1 MLNPLDLIHG
11 LCSHLDPA
19 LVERHLRRM
28 PAAYFERFAAADIA
42 RHVKLL
48 ADVTADEPVAVEVRP
63 LGAQVYEVVVG
74 CANLSGSVA
83 CVTTAL
89 AADRFDL
96 EDVQIASYEDDPE
109 ADPPEPS
116 LSVIILRVSGPR
128 DPHPAADLADALR
141 QRLAPAFAHLARGEF
156 LDAQAAAAAHSSLPQ
171 SNLPPVIDRGLNT
184 ALRAS
189 TGLVLGGD
197 YRLER
202 RLATGGMSEIYLATQ
217 ISLDR
222 TVAVKIARE
231 ESPPDSD
238 LAARFAREAVV
249 LAQFTC
255 PYIVPVLAAGAE
267 PSGSGVLGWIAME
280 YEAGGDLARWLTQ
293 QGPPAL
299 ALGLRWFR
307 QALEALRYAHRNAV
321 LHRDLK
327 PHNLLL
333 TADGNVKVGD
343 FGLFKRVR
351 ADDPAKRPPGA
362 VHGTPHYMSPE
373 QARGEHLDERSDIFS
388 LGTTFFHVFSG
399 RLPFEHAKPAELMRR
414 ITHADAPRLTDAA
427 PHLPVPL
434 AVILGRMLARTREE
448 RYQDVGVIIEDLA
461 SFESRGLLRSS
472 ESGAFMPVPA
482 VRDGEPAEGAE
493 TTAYVPAAPSDGSIG

>member
-1 MLNPLDLIHG
+1 MLNPLDLIQR
-11 LCSHLDPA
+11 LCSTVDPA
-19 LVERHLRRM
+19 IVERHLRLM
-28 PAAYFERFAAADIA
+28 PSTYFERYSATEIA
-42 RHVKLL
+42 RHIRLMSGVNH
-48 ADVTADEPVAVEVRP
+48 DQPVAVDVRP
-63 LGAQVYEVVVG
+63 LGAQVYEVLVG
-74 CANLSGSVA
+74 CENLSGSVA

-96 EDVQIASYEDDPE
+96 EDVQIASHE
-109 ADPPEPS
+109 EPTDVDSSEVGMS
-116 LSVIILRVSGPR
+116 LMHFRVSGQSEDSR
-128 DPHPAADLADALR
+128 SAAELSVDWQGRLR
-141 QRLAPAFAHLARGEF
+141 PAFCHLRDGEF
-156 LDAQAAAAAHSSLPQ
+156 LEAQAAAAATRLPHADET
-171 SNLPPVIDRGLNT
+171 VT
-184 ALRAS
+184 
-189 TGLVLGGD
+189 GGD
-197 YRLER
+197 EPSATLQLTSGLIVGSDYQLER

-217 ISLDR
+217 LSLDR

-231 ESPPDSD
+231 ESPPDSE

-255 PYIVPVLAAGAE
+255 PYIVPVLAAGTV
-267 PSGSGVLGWIAME
+267 PSGAGVLGWIAME
-280 YEAGGDLARWLTQ
+280 YESGGDIARWLEQ
-293 QGPPAL
+293 HGPPAL
-299 ALGLRWFR
+299 ELGLRWFR

-333 TADGNVKVGD
+333 TSEGNVKVGD

-351 ADDPAKRPPGA
+351 AEDEASRRTGA

-399 RLPFEHAKPAELMRR
+399 QLPFEHASPVELMHR
-414 ITHADAPRLTDAA
+414 ITHGDAPRLTETA

-434 AVILGRMLARTREE
+434 AIILGRMLARRRSE

-461 SFESRGLLRSS
+461 SYESRGLLLSS

-482 VRDGEPAEGAE
+482 VRDVEAPAGNE
-493 TTAYVPAAPSDGSIG
+493 TLAYVPAFGSDSG

>member
-1 MLNPLDLIHG
+1 MLNPLDMIQG
-11 LCSHLDPA
+11 LCSNLDPA

-48 ADVTADEPVAVEVRP
+48 AHVTADQPVAVEVKP
-63 LGAQVYEVVVG
+63 LGAAVYEVVVG

-96 EDVQIASYEDDPE
+96 EDVQIASYEE
-109 ADPPEPS
+109 APDAKPPEPS
-116 LSVIILRVSGPR
+116 LSVILLRVSGPQ
-128 DPHPAADLADALR
+128 DIHPAADLAESL
-141 QRLAPAFAHLARGEF
+141 QNRLTPAFAHLAKGEF
-156 LDAQAAAAAHSSLPQ
+156 LEAQAAAAA
-171 SNLPPVIDRGLNT
+171 NILPPVNDRELSEET
-184 ALRAS
+184 PAVLRAA
-189 TGLVLGGD
+189 TGLILGGD

-202 RLATGGMSEIYLATQ
+202 RLASGGMSEIYLATQ
-217 ISLDR
+217 ISLNR
-222 TVAVKIARE
+222 TVALKIARD
-231 ESPPDSD
+231 ESRSDSD

-267 PSGSGVLGWIAME
+267 PSGAGVLGWIAME
-280 YEAGGDLARWLTQ
+280 YEAGGDLARWLDQ

-299 ALGLRWFR
+299 ELGLRWFR

-333 TADGNVKVGD
+333 SADGNVKVGD
-343 FGLFKRVR
+343 FGLFKRVQTEAPVGR
-351 ADDPAKRPPGA
+351 IAGTVR
-362 VHGTPHYMSPE
+362 GTPHYMSPE

-399 RLPFEHAKPAELMRR
+399 RLPFDESSPIELMRR
-414 ITHADAPRLTDAA
+414 ITHADAPRLTETA

-434 AVILGRMLARTREE
+434 AVILGRMLARRRSE

-461 SFESRGLLRSS
+461 SYESRGLLQSS
-472 ESGAFMPVPA
+472 ESGAFMPVPT
-482 VRDGEPAEGAE
+482 VREDEPPAGDE
-493 TTAYVPAAPSDGSIG
+493 TQAYVPAAASDSSI

>member
-11 LCSHLDPA
+11 LCSNLDPG
-19 LVERHLRRM
+19 LVERHLNRM
-28 PAAYFERFAAADIA
+28 PPAYFERYSAAEIA
-42 RHVKLL
+42 RHVRLL
-48 ADVTADEPVAVEVRP
+48 AGVPEEQPASVEVRP
-63 LGAQVYEVVVG
+63 LGAAVYEVVVG

-96 EDVQIASYEDDPE
+96 EDVQIASYEEPTTDE
-109 ADPPEPS
+109 QHPS
-116 LSVIILRVSGPR
+116 LSLIVLRVSGR
-128 DPHPAADLADALR
+128 ADDSHQAADVVERLR
-141 QRLAPAFAHLARGEF
+141 ERLIPAFAHLVQGQF
-156 LDAQAAAAAHSSLPQ
+156 LEAQAAAAATGQAAAVH
-171 SNLPPVIDRGLNT
+171 DRGIHGDS
-184 ALRAS
+184 AGGLRAT

-202 RLATGGMSEIYLATQ
+202 RLGTGGMSEIFLATQ

-231 ESPPDSD
+231 ESPPDSEA
-238 LAARFAREAVV
+238 AARFAREAVV

-267 PSGSGVLGWIAME
+267 PSDSGVLGWIAME
-280 YEAGGDLARWLTQ
+280 YEAGGDLARWLEQ
-293 QGPPAL
+293 QGPPVL
-299 ALGLRWFR
+299 ELGLRWFR

-351 ADDPAKRPPGA
+351 AGESARPSANP

-399 RLPFEHAKPAELMRR
+399 TLPFDEVNPAELMRR
-414 ITHADAPRLTDAA
+414 ITHGDAPRLTEAA

-434 AVILGRMLARTREE
+434 AVILGRMLARRRSE
-448 RYQDVGVIIEDLA
+448 RYQDVGVIVEDLA
-461 SFESRGLLRSS
+461 SYESRGLLHSS
-472 ESGAFMPVPA
+472 ESGAFMPVPP
-482 VRDGEPAEGAE
+482 VRDAEQPAGGE
-493 TTAYVPAAPSDGSIG
+493 TQAYVPVESDHS

>member
-11 LCSHLDPA
+11 LCSNLDPA

-28 PAAYFERFAAADIA
+28 PAPYFERFAAADIA

-48 ADVTADEPVAVEVRP
+48 AGVTTEQPVAVEVRP
-63 LGAQVYEVVVG
+63 LGAAVYEVTVG

-96 EDVQIASYEDDPE
+96 EDVQIASYEEAPE

-116 LSVIILRVSGPR
+116 LSVILLRVSGPTAGM
-128 DPHPAADLADALR
+128 HAADLAESLR
-141 QRLAPAFAHLARGEF
+141 GRMIPAFAHLAAGQF
-156 LDAQAAAAAHSSLPQ
+156 LEAQAAAALK
-171 SNLPPVIDRGLNT
+171 SNSGMDGVNGDSPAGL
-184 ALRAS
+184 RPS

-202 RLATGGMSEIYLATQ
+202 RLASGGMSEIYLATQ
-217 ISLDR
+217 LSLNR
-222 TVAVKIARE
+222 TVALKIARE
-231 ESPPDSD
+231 ESSPDSEV
-238 LAARFAREAVV
+238 AARFAREAVV

-255 PYIVPVLAAGAE
+255 PYIVPVLAAGSE
-267 PSGSGVLGWIAME
+267 PSGAGVLGWIAME
-280 YEAGGDLARWLTQ
+280 YEAGGDLSRWLEQ

-299 ALGLRWFR
+299 ELGLRWFR

-333 TADGNVKVGD
+333 SADGNVKVGD

-351 ADDPAKRPPGA
+351 AEDAARRSVGA

-399 RLPFEHAKPAELMRR
+399 RLPFDESSPIELMRR
-414 ITHADAPRLTDAA
+414 ITNADAPRLTETA
-427 PHLPVPL
+427 PHLPIPL
-434 AVILGRMLARTREE
+434 AVILGRMLSRRRSE

-461 SFESRGLLRSS
+461 SYESRGLLQSS

-482 VRDGEPAEGAE
+482 VRDAEPSAGGE
-493 TTAYVPAAPSDGSIG
+493 TQAYVPAASDSSV

>member
-1 MLNPLDLIHG
+1 MLNPLDMIHG
-11 LCSHLDPA
+11 LCSNLDPA

-28 PAAYFERFAAADIA
+28 PAAYFERYSAADIA
-42 RHVKLL
+42 RHIRLL
-48 ADVTADEPVAVEVRP
+48 AELTSEKPIAVEVRP
-63 LGAQVYEVVVG
+63 LGAAVYEVVVG
-74 CANLSGSVA
+74 CGNLSGSVA

-96 EDVQIASYEDDPE
+96 VDVQIASYEE
-109 ADPPEPS
+109 APDLVPPEPS
-116 LSVIILRVSGPR
+116 LSVIQLRVSGPP
-128 DPHPAADLADALR
+128 DIHPTADLAVALHA
-141 QRLAPAFAHLARGEF
+141 RLTPAFAHLAEGQF
-156 LDAQAAAAAHSSLPQ
+156 LEAQAAAAATGNSPT
-171 SNLPPVIDRGLNT
+171 VIDRGPNDET
-184 ALRAS
+184 AVTQRPS

-202 RLATGGMSEIYLATQ
+202 RLASGGMSEIFLATQ

-222 TVAVKIARE
+222 EVALKIARE
-231 ESPPDSD
+231 ESSPDSD
-238 LAARFAREAVV
+238 VAARFAREAVV

-267 PSGSGVLGWIAME
+267 PSGNGVLGWIAME
-280 YEAGGDLARWLTQ
+280 YEAGGDLARWLDQ

-299 ALGLRWFR
+299 ELGLRWFR

-333 TADGNVKVGD
+333 TGDGNVKVGD
-343 FGLFKRVR
+343 FGLFKRVQTDIPAGR
-351 ADDPAKRPPGA
+351 AAGA

-373 QARGEHLDERSDIFS
+373 QARGEHLDERTDIFS

-399 RLPFEHAKPAELMRR
+399 RLPFDETSPIELMRR
-414 ITHADAPRLTDAA
+414 ITHGDAPRLTDTA

-434 AVILGRMLARTREE
+434 AVILGRMLARRRSE
-448 RYQDVGVIIEDLA
+448 RYQDVSVIIEDLA
-461 SFESRGLLRSS
+461 SYESRGLLQSS

-482 VRDGEPAEGAE
+482 VREADSPNGGE
-493 TTAYVPAAPSDGSIG
+493 TQAYVPALDSDG

>member
-11 LCSHLDPA
+11 LCSNLDSG
-19 LVERHLRRM
+19 LVERHLHRM
-28 PAAYFERFAAADIA
+28 PPAYFERYSAAEIA
-42 RHVKLL
+42 RHVRLL
-48 ADVTADEPVAVEVRP
+48 AGVPEEQPASVEVRP
-63 LGAQVYEVVVG
+63 LGAAVYEVVVG

-96 EDVQIASYEDDPE
+96 EDVQIASYEEPI
-109 ADPPEPS
+109 ADQQYPS
-116 LSVIILRVSGPR
+116 LSLIVLRVSGR
-128 DPHPAADLADALR
+128 ADDSHPAADLGERLR
-141 QRLAPAFAHLARGEF
+141 DRLIPAFAHLSQGQF
-156 LDAQAAAAAHSSLPQ
+156 LEAQAAAAATGQGAPAH
-171 SNLPPVIDRGLNT
+171 DRGIHGD
-184 ALRAS
+184 ASGGLRAT

-202 RLATGGMSEIYLATQ
+202 RLGTGGMSEIFLATQ

-231 ESPPDSD
+231 ESPPDSE
-238 LAARFAREAVV
+238 ATARFAREAVV

-280 YEAGGDLARWLTQ
+280 YEAGGDLARWLEQ

-299 ALGLRWFR
+299 ELGLRWFR

-351 ADDPAKRPPGA
+351 TVESARPSANP

-399 RLPFEHAKPAELMRR
+399 KLPFDETSPPELMRR
-414 ITHADAPRLTDAA
+414 ITHGDAPRLTEAA

-434 AVILGRMLARTREE
+434 AVILGRMLARRRSE
-448 RYQDVGVIIEDLA
+448 RYQDLGVIIEDLA
-461 SFESRGLLRSS
+461 SYESRGLLHSS

-482 VRDGEPAEGAE
+482 VRDAEQPAGGE
-493 TTAYVPAAPSDGSIG
+493 TQAYVPAVESDGG

>member
-11 LCSHLDPA
+11 LCSNLDPA

-48 ADVTADEPVAVEVRP
+48 ANVTAEEPVAVEVRP
-63 LGAQVYEVVVG
+63 LGAAVYEVVVG

-96 EDVQIASYEDDPE
+96 EDVQIASYEE
-109 ADPPEPS
+109 APDANPPEPS
-116 LSVIILRVSGPR
+116 LSVILLRVSGPQ
-128 DPHPAADLADALR
+128 DIHPAADLAEALR
-141 QRLAPAFAHLARGEF
+141 GRLTPAFTHLAVGEF
-156 LDAQAAAAAHSSLPQ
+156 LEAQAAAAANRLTPAPGDSPSDAEETPA
-171 SNLPPVIDRGLNT
+171 V
-184 ALRAS
+184 LRAA

-202 RLATGGMSEIYLATQ
+202 RLASGGMSEIYLATQ

-222 TVAVKIARE
+222 TVALKIARE
-231 ESPPDSD
+231 ESRTDSD

-267 PSGSGVLGWIAME
+267 PSGTGVLGWIAME
-280 YEAGGDLARWLTQ
+280 YEAGGDLARWLDQ

-299 ALGLRWFR
+299 ELGLRWFR

-333 TADGNVKVGD
+333 SADGNVKVGD
-343 FGLFKRVR
+343 FGLFKRVQSEAPAGR
-351 ADDPAKRPPGA
+351 ASGTVR
-362 VHGTPHYMSPE
+362 GTPHYMSPE

-399 RLPFEHAKPAELMRR
+399 RLPFDESSPIELMRR
-414 ITHADAPRLTDAA
+414 ITHADAPRLTETA

-434 AVILGRMLARTREE
+434 AVILGRMLARRRSE

-461 SFESRGLLRSS
+461 SYESRGLLQSS

-482 VRDGEPAEGAE
+482 VREADPPAGDE
-493 TTAYVPAAPSDGSIG
+493 TQAYVPALESDSG